1 MNEKE
6 SDGIHRLT
14 TVYLSL
20 GGNQESSWEAIEKA
34 LDALTL
40 LSEGFFEVS
49 SFYHTSPVGDEN
61 QNAFIN
67 VACRFQTTLA
77 PKALLE
83 KTQRIENNLGK
94 IPKPKWAPRVIDI
107 DILFYGMHTHLDDEL
122 EIPHPRWKERLFVLV
137 PLLDLIPVLWIQEG
151 EMLKHYELEEMIHT
165 LSSHSLQWVEPV
177 REKIAIRHPN
187 SRL

>member
-1 MNEKE
+1 MNGME
-6 SDGIHRLT
+6 SDGVHPLT

-20 GGNQESSWEAIEKA
+20 GGNQENSWETIEKA
-34 LDALTL
+34 LDALSL

-94 IPKPKWAPRVIDI
+94 VPKPKWAPRVIDI
-107 DILFYGMHTHLDDEL
+107 DILFYGIHAYADVEL

-137 PLLDLIPVLWIQEG
+137 PLLDLIPALWVKKSETVLE
-151 EMLKHYELEEMIHT
+151 HYELEEMIHT
-165 LSSHSLQWVEPV
+165 LSSHSLQWVVPA
-177 REKIAIRHPN
+177 REKNNHQA
-187 SRL
+187 SKQ